1 MSAERETRLL
11 MISPSSMLTPD
22 QLVRM
27 VHSFGM
33 EVIVKETC
41 YGCLIEAPA
50 VVAREVLSRVRERY
64 PNEVFS
70 KIRAYRCSDPVRCR
84 AQHGTRPGY
93 AQLEEEWALLS
104 KIQHGLEEVG
114 RGAGKIEPVEKKRL
128 PVNDFKKICEAQR

>member
-1 MSAERETRLL
+1 MSEERETRLF

-27 VHSFGM
+27 IHSFGM
-33 EVIVKETC
+33 EATVKETC
-41 YGCLIEAPA
+41 YGCLVESTAEDVRGI
-50 VVAREVLSRVRERY
+50 LSKVRERY

-93 AQLEEEWALLS
+93 AQLEEEWALLPR
-104 KIQHGLEEVG
+104 IQHGLEEVG
-114 RGAGKIEPVEKKRL
+114 KGARYKAPEEKKRI
-128 PVNDFKKICEAQR
+128 PVNEFKKICEAQR

>member
-1 MSAERETRLL
+1 MSEERETRLF
-11 MISPSSMLTPD
+11 MISPGSMLTPD

-27 VHSFGM
+27 IHSFGM
-33 EVIVKETC
+33 EVTVKETC
-41 YGCLIEAPA
+41 YGCLVEAPA
-50 VVAREVLSRVRERY
+50 AVVREVLSKVRERY

-93 AQLEEEWALLS
+93 VQLEEEWALLP

-114 RGAGKIEPVEKKRL
+114 KGAKYKAPEEKKRI